1 MDNEVMELIEELY
14 GMVSE
19 AWSVPLGN
27 DKCIVEREKI
37 LEILDDIKT
46 ALPVELA
53 EAKRLVSARNEFINN
68 AKREAESIRNQA
80 EERARQLVDEQEI
93 VRIARA
99 KSSELMA
106 ETESKVNQLRQAS
119 AQFCSQS
126 LQDTEAAISA
136 ALTATDAAISNALNK
151 VQATRSGVQQ
161 ALGMKPAAPVA
172 PAAPAEEQPH
182 ITFET
187 DAEGE

>member
-37 LEILDDIKT
+37 LEILDEIKT
-46 ALPVELA
+46 ALPVELS

-136 ALTATDAAISNALNK
+136 ALTATDAAISNALSK

-161 ALGMKPAAPVA
+161 ALGGKPAA
-172 PAAPAEEQPH
+172 PAAPAQDQPH
-182 ITFET
+182 VSFESE
-187 DAEGE
+187 AEGE

>member
-68 AKREAESIRNQA
+68 AKREAEGIRNQA

-106 ETESKVNQLRQAS
+106 ETEAKVNQLRQAS

-136 ALTATDAAISNALNK
+136 ALTATDAAISAALNK

-161 ALGMKPAAPVA
+161 ALGGKPAPVSAPKTETVNG
-172 PAAPAEEQPH
+172 
-182 ITFET
+182 IIFET